1 MTGPADRNSDTE
13 LASGHWRLIREEVR
27 EGPMQMAL
35 DEVAAETA
43 ADGGPSTI
51 RVYSWPDVLSLGYQ
65 QHPDSVDWA
74 ACDRH
79 GVGVTRRQTGGGGIY
94 HDNVGDI
101 SYSIAV
107 PATAVSGDLLTS
119 YEQLCEPVIQAL
131 ERSGVAAEFASQER
145 PAVHE
150 PACYLRAVNPAH
162 DIVVDGKKVSGNA
175 QYRQREAVVQHGSVS
190 YSNHPEQ
197 HLATFVAEIDEAA
210 FRDRVTSIVAETEV
224 NQSYGQAPENG
235 DVNGNNPG
243 PAGSGLA
250 RETVVETLEETL
262 TEWADA
268 EAGSW
273 TDEELSRAKSLA
285 AEKYGDED
293 WVRKRTQ

>member
-1 MTGPADRNSDTE
+1 MTVSVNGTPSSGLRAGP
-13 LASGHWRLIREEVR
+13 WRLIREEVR

-43 ADGGPSTI
+43 ADGGPWTI
-51 RVYSWPDVLSLGYQ
+51 RVYSWPNVLSLGYHQ
-65 QHPDSVDWA
+65 DPDSVDWA

-79 GVGVTRRQTGGGGIY
+79 AVGVTRRQTGGGGIY
-94 HDNVGDI
+94 HDKVGDI

-131 ERSGVAAEFASQER
+131 ERVGVAAEFASQER

-175 QYRQREAVVQHGSVS
+175 QYRQRDAVIQHGSLS
-190 YSNHPEQ
+190 YSTHPEQ
-197 HLATFVAEIDEAA
+197 HLATFLADIDESV
-210 FRDRVTSIVAETEV
+210 FRDRVTSIEAETDLEGSQV
-224 NQSYGQAPENG
+224 GDADNG
-235 DVNGNNPG
+235 EWKRDTGG
-243 PAGSGLA
+243 PTGSGLA
-250 RETVVETLEETL
+250 RKTVVETLEETL
-262 TEWADA
+262 RAWVDA
-268 EAGSW
+268 EGGAW
-273 TDEELSRAKSLA
+273 TDEELSRARSLA
-285 AEKYGDED
+285 AGKYGSED
-293 WVRKRTQ
+293 WIRNRK